1 MFSDVVGALNI
12 IQDLCPTPQFVN
24 DKFNNPQAAFN
35 FQNPKNTFQNTQNA
49 SSQCFGLL
57 PASAYFAGS
66 FSISAWIKVY
76 SRQNSQP
83 IFSAFE
89 TIQYNK
95 KFDHVVFSFKA
106 ASGFLALFISKIL
119 LTYLIIIF
127 VDL

>member
-35 FQNPKNTFQNTQNA
+35 FQNPTKNA

-89 TIQYNK
+89 TSQYNK
-95 KFDHVVFSFKA
+95 KADLVAFGFSA
-106 ASGFLALFISKIL
+106 TSGFLYLFISKIL